1 MLRII
6 LFILTNLA
14 IMLVAGLVTA
24 LLGLDSQTSV
34 GLAAIALVWGMLGAF
49 ISLLLS
55 KFIATR
61 SVGAIQIKPH
71 QSPEGDWLLN
81 TIEGLSR
88 SAGIQMPEVALY
100 HGEPNAFATGA
111 FRNSALVAVSD
122 GLLQRLDK
130 REIRAVLGHEIAHV
144 ANGDMVTMTL
154 LQGILNA
161 AVIFLSRAIGRIV
174 ASAGD
179 GRRFNTGIYFLVRFI
194 LELALGLVAAII
206 VMAYSR
212 RREFAAD
219 AGSVQLTGSA
229 GDMIAALKALS
240 GGEEGEPLPD
250 TVKAFGIR
258 SRPSF
263 AALFASHPPMA
274 ARIAALEKLCG
285 GRY

>member
-6 LFILTNLA
+6 LFLLTNLA
-14 IMLVAGLVTA
+14 IMLVVGLVTA
-24 LLGLDSQTSV
+24 LLGIDSQTTA
-34 GLAAIALVWGMLGAF
+34 GLAAFALIWGMLGSF

-55 KFIATR
+55 KFIAAR
-61 SVGAIQIKPH
+61 SVGATRIKPH
-71 QSPEGDWLLN
+71 QSAEGDWLLN
-81 TIEGLSR
+81 TVEGLAR
-88 SAGIQMPEVALY
+88 SAGIQTPEVALY

-111 FRNSALVAVSD
+111 FRDSALVAVSD

-154 LQGILNA
+154 LQGVLNA
-161 AVIFLSRAIGRIV
+161 AVIFLSRVIGRV
-174 ASAGD
+174 AASAGD
-179 GRRFNTGIYFLVRFI
+179 GRRSNTGIYFLVRFI
-194 LELALGLVAAII
+194 LELALGIVASII

-258 SRPSF
+258 SKPSF
-263 AALFASHPPMA
+263 AALFASHPPME

-285 GRY
+285 GRC